1 MKAVIPG
8 KLAIASATRN
18 PGNFRTLDSRVRGND
33 DLGTLTSSSNFRQD
47 TGRLLRY
54 RPVGYNEVIM
64 KSKQSLLPSSVTS
77 LLLLALWLFGEPVC
91 AAENIKKLRLA
102 YAGWELGTA
111 VSYVGVDAGLF
122 KKNGLNIEE
131 IPIRDTLSAGVQSL
145 LGVDLLIG
153 FGSPLAILQ
162 PVAAGADI
170 TLIGTHVS
178 FDEFGMGVGNG
189 ITSVK
194 DLKGKKVGVSALGS
208 RSDLVARVILRRA
221 GLDPARDVEVVA
233 AGLSPARALAVSKNL
248 VQGAPLTREVA
259 DEAKKLGI
267 KILELNTVPVVTD
280 MFITTRSYVKREEET
295 MRRFMK
301 GYAAAIHHFVTRR
314 DESLTILKKYF
325 PASQGLS
332 LDAMYDSFLPRLRP
346 LPELNREAIQALVD
360 VGPVVDQK
368 TKSLKPADIMEPRFL
383 DELKGSKF
391 LKDLYT
397 EKVSL

>member
-1 MKAVIPG
+1 MKP
-8 KLAIASATRN
+8 K
-18 PGNFRTLDSRVRGND
+18 PF
-33 DLGTLTSSSNFRQD
+33 
-47 TGRLLRY
+47 
-54 RPVGYNEVIM
+54 
-64 KSKQSLLPSSVTS
+64 
-77 LLLLALWLFGEPVC
+77 LLLFALVLLGLVALRFVEESAF
-91 AAENIKKLRLA
+91 AAEDKKLRLA

-111 VSYVGVDAGLF
+111 VSYIGVDAGLF
-122 KKNGLNIEE
+122 KKNGIAIEE

-170 TLIGTHVS
+170 TLIGGHVS
-178 FDEFGMGVGNG
+178 FDDFGMGVGNG
-189 ITSVK
+189 ITTVK
-194 DLKGKKVGVSALGS
+194 DLKGKKIGVSGLGS
-208 RSDLVARVILRRA
+208 RSDLAARVILRRA
-221 GLDPARDVEVVA
+221 GLDPARDVEIVS

-248 VQGAPLTREVA
+248 VQGAPLSREVA
-259 DEAKKLGI
+259 QEAKKLGI
-267 KILELNTVPVVTD
+267 KILEANSVPVVTD
-280 MFITTRSYVKREEET
+280 LMITTRSYAKREEES

-301 GYAAAIHHFVTRR
+301 GYAAAIHYFVTRR
-314 DESLTILKKYF
+314 DDSLAILKKYF
-325 PASQGLS
+325 PASQGVT

-346 LPELNREAIQALVD
+346 LPELNREAVQALVD

-383 DELKGSKF
+383 DELKGSRF

>member
-1 MKAVIPG
+1 
-8 KLAIASATRN
+8 
-18 PGNFRTLDSRVRGND
+18 
-33 DLGTLTSSSNFRQD
+33 
-47 TGRLLRY
+47 
-54 RPVGYNEVIM
+54 M

-77 LLLLALWLFGEPVC
+77 LLLLALWLFSGPVC

-102 YAGWELGTA
+102 YAGWELGPA

-189 ITSVK
+189 IASVK

-267 KILELNTVPVVTD
+267 TIVTD
-280 MFITTRSYVKREEET
+280 MFITTRSYAKREEET